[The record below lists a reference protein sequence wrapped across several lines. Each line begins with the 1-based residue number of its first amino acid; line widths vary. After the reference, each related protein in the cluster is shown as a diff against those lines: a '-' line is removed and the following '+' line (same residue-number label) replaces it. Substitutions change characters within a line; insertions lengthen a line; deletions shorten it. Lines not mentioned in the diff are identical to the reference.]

1 MSDVS
6 NIRRKFS
13 SLYIIR
19 LACAECHAR
28 VGEHVLKSYTELSTA
43 DHLESDQLS
52 NPTPGVSD
60 LELLRKKLQ
69 LSIFLLI
76 IPWTVYAF
84 RGQ

>member
-1 MSDVS
+1 M
-6 NIRRKFS
+6 
-13 SLYIIR
+13 IR

-60 LELLRKKLQ
+60 LELLRYKKK
-69 LSIFLLI
+69 IATFNFFI